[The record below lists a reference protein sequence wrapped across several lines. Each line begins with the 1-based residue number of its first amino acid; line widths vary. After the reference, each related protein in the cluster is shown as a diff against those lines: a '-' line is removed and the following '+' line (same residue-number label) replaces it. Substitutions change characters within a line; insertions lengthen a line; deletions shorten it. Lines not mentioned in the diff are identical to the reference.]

1 MMAGWL
7 CRRMEPPSRWMSW
20 AGVAE
25 SVVDPPHLLPINHL
39 LFLILYLMFFL
50 KHTVVQLNFVRYNL
64 RIRLR
69 YWPFS
74 H

>member
-1 MMAGWL
+1 
-7 CRRMEPPSRWMSW
+7 MEPPSRWMFW
-20 AGVAE
+20 AGAAE

-39 LFLILYLMFFL
+39 FFDLIPDVFFL

-69 YWPFS
+69 
-74 H
+74 

>member
-1 MMAGWL
+1 MF
-7 CRRMEPPSRWMSW
+7 W
-20 AGVAE
+20 AGAAE

-39 LFLILYLMFFL
+39 FFDLIPDVFFL

-69 YWPFS
+69 
-74 H
+74 